1 MAPSEPITTTG
12 RSFDLQSGKV
22 ASTETTLKYHMQINT
37 DELNNENETNVSN
50 EKNSESIGKRI
61 DRKLS
66 STSVHSNTSVSAII
80 GDEAKKH

>member
-1 MAPSEPITTTG
+1 MTG

-37 DELNNENETNVSN
+37 DELNNENETNVSS
-50 EKNSESIGKRI
+50 EKNSDSVGKKRI

-80 GDEAKKH
+80 GEEAKKH

>member
-1 MAPSEPITTTG
+1 MTG

-50 EKNSESIGKRI
+50 EKNSESIGKKRI

-66 STSVHSNTSVSAII
+66 SGSVHSNTSVSAII